1 MHSRRCCWLLLVLA
15 QATKIGLS
23 VNKVRKSLS
32 AETNQAALRLIASW
46 KDIARQGMAAAAAT
60 APAAAAAAATTAQA
74 TVQPV
79 TAPAPVPV
87 ASSPA
92 SAPAPAPAAAA
103 AASPSTADTKKRKEA
118 PSAGAS
124 SADAV
129 KRAKSAPFLAAAA
142 AAAAS
147 PAAARSTTP
156 SASVGA
162 ARPAA
167 SSIRSQSPQPALIS
181 LASLTAASGPP
192 PPPPGPIRFNP
203 NLAFYRSSAVKA
215 AAAAQSGGKEVDH
228 TSRKRTGHDSGMDA
242 FLLPTTPSS
251 VEAVALCSLEQM
263 CVDHIAAHLDRYS
276 FLDALPVSLML
287 RALAKASAEQLG
299 RFEKANPRLLG
310 ETESLWRVLC
320 KRSHPTVRES
330 EKPASST
337 WKAWHAALA
346 KRKDDKLSAL
356 GARLKAMQK
365 DAVAEKQSNA
375 VKPINMHSAARIES
389 KGRITLPAGA
399 AAAARGGSAH
409 LSKLKQE
416 TKALSVTGSASHCRR
431 FTSLSCAS

>member
-1 MHSRRCCWLLLVLA
+1 MPLVARCCALSPLLLLLL

-32 AETNQAALRLIASW
+32 AESNQAALRLIASW

-79 TAPAPVPV
+79 A
-87 ASSPA
+87 
-92 SAPAPAPAAAA
+92 APAPAASAPTPGPAAAA
-103 AASPSTADTKKRKEA
+103 AAPSTADTKKRKEA
-118 PSAGAS
+118 PTAGAA

-129 KRAKSAPFLAAAA
+129 KRTKSAPFLAAAA

-156 SASVGA
+156 SATGGA
-162 ARPAA
+162 VRSGA

-228 TSRKRTGHDSGMDA
+228 TSRKRTGHDSGMDT
-242 FLLPTTPSS
+242 FLLPSTPSS
-251 VEAVALCSLEQM
+251 AETVSLCSLEQM

-276 FLDALPVSLML
+276 FLDALPVPLML

-310 ETESLWRVLC
+310 ETEQLWRVLC
-320 KRSHPTVRES
+320 KRSHPTVRED
-330 EKPASST
+330 EKPANST
-337 WKAWHAALA
+337 WKAWHAGLA

-365 DAVAEKQSNA
+365 NAVAEKQSNA
-375 VKPINMHSAARIES
+375 VKSINMHSAARIES

-399 AAAARGGSAH
+399 AAAARGGGSAQ
-409 LSKLKQE
+409 LTKLKQE
-416 TKALSVTGSASHCRR
+416 TKAL
-431 FTSLSCAS
+431 